1 MDRTS
6 NAIDLKFRDM
16 SDAIRN
22 RWVSWCF
29 RHDWCVSAGQNGCRE
44 FFVEDTDGETHVF
57 STPHDLR
64 NWAGY

>member
-16 SDAIRN
+16 SDVIRN

-29 RHDWCVSAGQNGCRE
+29 RHDWCASAGQNGCRE
-44 FFVEDTDGETHVF
+44 FFVEDTDGETHKF
-57 STPHDLR
+57 ATPRELR